1 MESYDDICKTIK
13 LLSSMLQGAT
23 DIDFRNN
30 SNTNLNYFHHNLSES
45 YYKSCKDSYGDKL
58 STNYLDDNCSPTTS
72 LLDYN
77 ETFLTI
83 GNLPN
88 SIEADIS
95 DQEDILPDI
104 DELSNSSF
112 LSTISDD
119 TLPYTTP
126 TYQDISRIIKSES
139 SEVDEETYAA
149 TPAICSGIKRKSSS
163 STGTRTHKK
172 RKIRSNLLK
181 PGSQLYQFILQLL
194 DDEKKR
200 EHIEWVQ
207 RNKGIFRIINKEE
220 VAKMWGKVKKREMTY
235 DSLSRG
241 LRHYYQQGLLE
252 SVNKKLHY
260 KFTQKALDEWEV
272 IRDLESIDERR
283 Q

>member
-1 MESYDDICKTIK
+1 M
-13 LLSSMLQGAT
+13 
-23 DIDFRNN
+23 
-30 SNTNLNYFHHNLSES
+30 
-45 YYKSCKDSYGDKL
+45 
-58 STNYLDDNCSPTTS
+58 
-72 LLDYN
+72 
-77 ETFLTI
+77 
-83 GNLPN
+83 
-88 SIEADIS
+88 
-95 DQEDILPDI
+95 
-104 DELSNSSF
+104 
-112 LSTISDD
+112 
-119 TLPYTTP
+119 
-126 TYQDISRIIKSES
+126 
-139 SEVDEETYAA
+139 
-149 TPAICSGIKRKSSS
+149 
-163 STGTRTHKK
+163 
-172 RKIRSNLLK
+172 
-181 PGSQLYQFILQLL
+181 